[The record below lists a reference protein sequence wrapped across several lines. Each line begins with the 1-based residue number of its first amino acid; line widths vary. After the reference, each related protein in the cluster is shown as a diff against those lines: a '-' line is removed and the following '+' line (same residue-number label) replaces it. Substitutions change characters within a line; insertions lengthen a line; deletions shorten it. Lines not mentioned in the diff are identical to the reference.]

1 MATTKQCLTSKVKKP
16 FFNDCNNQYNNI
28 NLNQNHQSLTP
39 VQVRDVSSESDKI
52 NNDQI
57 DTYASQSQSDQFSWN
72 KSKKNACLNIPYI
85 DDSVE
90 AESQLK
96 VYRNLPVKGS
106 TLSLHIAAYENSN
119 EVANVQGKNEMEK
132 TKNSIGKSWKDVIQ
146 FFNGSTPTNQQ
157 AYFEIPRQQSDH
169 VGKPE
174 IMQFKSSQKL
184 SLPFAANFANP
195 LLGLRRRHTVNASPP
210 DEKGKKSV
218 HYYH

>member
-1 MATTKQCLTSKVKKP
+1 MATTNQCLTSKDKKP
-16 FFNDCNNQYNNI
+16 FFYDCNNQYNNI

-39 VQVRDVSSESDKI
+39 VQVKNVSSENYEI

-57 DTYASQSQSDQFSWN
+57 DTYASQSQTDQLSWN
-72 KSKKNACLNIPYI
+72 KSNKNACLNIPYI

-90 AESQLK
+90 AESHLK
-96 VYRNLPVKGS
+96 VCRNLPVKGS
-106 TLSLHIAAYENSN
+106 TLSLHIAAYENLN
-119 EVANVQGKNEMEK
+119 EVANVQRKNEME
-132 TKNSIGKSWKDVIQ
+132 NSIGKSWKDVIQ
-146 FFNGSTPTNQQ
+146 FFNGSTQTNQQ

-210 DEKGKKSV
+210 DEKGQKLV